1 MFELEVSRTSV
12 RQPLLVLAPS
22 NTLGVEQ
29 VGNGGDVGGDLAP
42 VIVVHAEVITTSGGT
57 VVGLG
62 GVSNGEVVGQENTL
76 LGQGLEVL
84 VRSGGGEVLLTY
96 VSLHSL
102 PRGPMD

>member
-1 MFELEVSRTSV
+1 
-12 RQPLLVLAPS
+12 
-22 NTLGVEQ
+22 
-29 VGNGGDVGGDLAP
+29 
-42 VIVVHAEVITTSGGT
+42 
-57 VVGLG
+57 
-62 GVSNGEVVGQENTL
+62 VSNGEVVGQENTL